1 MTMAH
6 SATEDHPSP
15 HRGAVK
21 PWLLMAGLAAGPF
34 GWIVQLLVDYA
45 LSGELC
51 RLDRGAPVG
60 PPSQGH
66 SALLIGLNL
75 VCLAIAVG
83 GLFVSWRCW
92 RKVQGEK
99 PGGADATLSIGEGR
113 SRFLATAGMMAA
125 GAFTVAILFNT
136 VEPLMIPPCW
146 NPAA

>member
-1 MTMAH
+1 MTTAH
-6 SATEDHPSP
+6 PATDDHPSP

-51 RLDRGAPVG
+51 MLGRGAPG
-60 PPSQGH
+60 AKPAHGN
-66 SALLIGLNL
+66 AAFLIGLNL

-83 GLFVSWRCW
+83 GLVVSWRCW

-99 PGGADATLSIGEGR
+99 PGGTEATLSIGEGR

-136 VEPLMIPPCW
+136 VEPLMIPSCW
-146 NPAA
+146 NPAP